1 MVYYEHFCT
10 EHIGMIL
17 TIATII
23 TLVLIW
29 CKKAD
34 KKHGLSSPC
43 VAKTLAPDSQAGHA
57 GTPSDGSSAGRS
69 RGALAPSLKLAR
81 ILAVVLFLAELIQ
94 DILAYNEGFPLKS
107 ILPFHLCNMGIFI
120 HLLSSFTRGKVQQFF
135 SEISLVLIMPGAIG
149 AILFPDWNYQ
159 PFWKWLSLMIFFTH
173 MLLTLIPL
181 IHLVGGRIHVK
192 FTHFWYSILFMLIVT
207 PPVYW
212 LDVTLDADYLFLRI
226 PVSGSPLE
234 WTYNLFGEKLYV
246 LGLFCLMVC
255 VLAFEYCLII
265 GLRTIRNHIRSK

>member
-10 EHIGMIL
+10 EHIGMII

-23 TLVLIW
+23 TLVLIF

-34 KKHGLSSPC
+34 KKHNLSSSSE
-43 VAKTLAPDSQAGHA
+43 AKALAPDVDTASSL
-57 GTPSDGSSAGRS
+57 TPSH
-69 RGALAPSLKLAR
+69 GALAPSLKLAR

-120 HLLSSFTRGKVQQFF
+120 HLLSSFTKGKVQQFF

-192 FTHFWYSILFMLIVT
+192 FSHFWYSIVFMLIVA

-212 LDVTLDADYLFLRI
+212 LDVKLDADYLFLRI